1 MSVTNS
7 LQRDIVTLNRRFL
20 LVVRQM
26 ADAKHP
32 LLSPCVPS
40 WLLQKVRS
48 MTLEEIDAL
57 AEDMIA
63 PCFHLNLQEGHF
75 ERMKATPQGSLRK
88 AYMANVV
95 ASHSENH
102 A

>member
-1 MSVTNS
+1 MSASNS
-7 LQRDIVTLNRRFL
+7 LQKDIEMLNRRFL
-20 LVVRQM
+20 LVVQQM
-26 ADAKHP
+26 ANAKHP
-32 LLSPCVPS
+32 LLSPCVPG
-40 WLLQKVRS
+40 WLTQKVRN

-75 ERMKATPQGSLRK
+75 EQMKAVPQGSRRK

-95 ASHSENH
+95 ASHSANH

>member
-1 MSVTNS
+1 MSSTNS
-7 LQRDIVTLNRRFL
+7 LQKDIVTLNRRFL

-26 ADAKHP
+26 ANAKHP
-32 LLSPCVPS
+32 LLAPCVPG
-40 WLLQKVRS
+40 WLMQKVRN

-63 PCFHLNLQEGHF
+63 PCFYLNLNDGHF
-75 ERMKATPQGSLRK
+75 EQMKELPHGSRRK

-95 ASHSENH
+95 VSHSTTH